1 MGIRG
6 SPKRYEVLR
15 GDNNEKIRGKGG
27 EVILNISGTAAT
39 KYFYSYLRPKNL
51 THIFIFIII
60 DISYNLIIK

>member
-1 MGIRG
+1 MKKLG
-6 SPKRYEVLR
+6 E
-15 GDNNEKIRGKGG
+15 KGG

-60 DISYNLIIK
+60 DISYNLVTK